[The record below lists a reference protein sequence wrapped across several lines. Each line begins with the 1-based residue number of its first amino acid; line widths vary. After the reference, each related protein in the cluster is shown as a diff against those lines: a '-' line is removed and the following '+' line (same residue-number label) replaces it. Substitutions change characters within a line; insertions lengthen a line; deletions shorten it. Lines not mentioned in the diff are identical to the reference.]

1 MRQDGRIRI
10 GVGGWSFAPWRDNFY
25 PQGLAHAQELAFASR
40 KVSAIEINATFYRT
54 QSQASFRRWADET
67 PDDFVFS
74 IKAHRLTTH
83 RKRLAESGPSI
94 EHFLGSGVI
103 ELGRSSVR
111 FFGNS
116 RRQKNTSLRISRLS
130 SAGLPQQASGYELR
144 NVLEVRHGSFCNAGF
159 VALARRYA
167 CAICLADSDK
177 YPLIADVTANFI
189 YARLHKSAAAFE
201 TGYAPT
207 EIGTWAERAKLWA
220 RGRSLRICPISQ
232 ERLRNGSRAATA
244 LFFLLRAQNSAM
256 PRRLARSSSDSSKIN
271 ASGQFDT
278 HRHMMGRLVLGPVS
292 LSIVTLTSRSA
303 ACGES
308 SEMMMRMPL
317 LRCQLRLD
325 GPRTYEPGH
334 VGRCAQASV
343 RPGREDE
350 TAPWFRAGTA
360 RRLPGSGMIAV
371 ARACDHVI
379 VAGETR
385 VLQTT
390 RDFRVGDRRSIQRAC
405 RSICPFAAVAVGR

>member
-94 EHFLGSGVI
+94 EHFLSSGVI
-103 ELGRSSVR
+103 ELGRKLGPILWQ
-111 FFGNS
+111 FAPTKKYEPEDFEAF
-116 RRQKNTSLRISRLS
+116 L
-130 SAGLPQQASGYELR
+130 AGLPQQASGYELR
-144 NVLEVRHGSFCNAGF
+144 NVLEVRHESFCNAGF

-189 YARLHKSAAAFE
+189 YARLQKSAAAFE

-207 EIGTWAERAKLWA
+207 EIETWAERAKLWA
-220 RGRSLRICPISQ
+220 KGGEPQDLPHFSGEAAQGLEGRDCFIFFIAGAKQRNPAAACALI
-232 ERLRNGSRAATA
+232 ERLE
-244 LFFLLRAQNSAM
+244 QN
-256 PRRLARSSSDSSKIN
+256 
-271 ASGQFDT
+271 
-278 HRHMMGRLVLGPVS
+278 
-292 LSIVTLTSRSA
+292 
-303 ACGES
+303 
-308 SEMMMRMPL
+308 
-317 LRCQLRLD
+317 
-325 GPRTYEPGH
+325 
-334 VGRCAQASV
+334 
-343 RPGREDE
+343 
-350 TAPWFRAGTA
+350 
-360 RRLPGSGMIAV
+360 
-371 ARACDHVI
+371 
-379 VAGETR
+379 
-385 VLQTT
+385 
-390 RDFRVGDRRSIQRAC
+390 
-405 RSICPFAAVAVGR
+405 